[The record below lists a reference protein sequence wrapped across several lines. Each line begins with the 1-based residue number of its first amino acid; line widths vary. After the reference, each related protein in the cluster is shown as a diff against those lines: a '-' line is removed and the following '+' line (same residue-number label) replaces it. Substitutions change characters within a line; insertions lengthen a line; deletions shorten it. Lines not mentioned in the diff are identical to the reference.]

1 MGDVAPSSSCVGD
14 EPAPSAVRAGAGVG
28 VTRRCDDET
37 AAAWFH
43 RIVGANVV
51 GIAYGIDDKILDANE
66 ALMTALGAK
75 PMDLEVGVSVP
86 ALFGIDEEAIT
97 TVFGGGAHG
106 YDITRVDGTQAHLL
120 ASGIRLSGREWL
132 IVAVDLTDLKAS
144 ERAVRHLA
152 LHDPATGV
160 PNRRLLMDRLEH
172 ALARAS
178 RQRSVVGVLFCDVDR
193 FKSVNDTFGHRT
205 GDSVLQTVA
214 RRLQSVLR
222 QYDTVARVGGDEFV
236 ILLETLADPTDAS
249 HLAERARLAVAHPI
263 EIGDNTVSITASIG
277 VAVAHG
283 GSDTADSVLRRADDA
298 MYLAKG
304 YGRNQVAFSS
314 QDFT

>member
-1 MGDVAPSSSCVGD
+1 
-14 EPAPSAVRAGAGVG
+14 
-28 VTRRCDDET
+28 
-37 AAAWFH
+37 
-43 RIVGANVV
+43 
-51 GIAYGIDDKILDANE
+51 
-66 ALMTALGAK
+66 
-75 PMDLEVGVSVP
+75 
-86 ALFGIDEEAIT
+86 
-97 TVFGGGAHG
+97 
-106 YDITRVDGTQAHLL
+106 
-120 ASGIRLSGREWL
+120 
-132 IVAVDLTDLKAS
+132 
-144 ERAVRHLA
+144 
-152 LHDPATGV
+152 
-160 PNRRLLMDRLEH
+160 
-172 ALARAS
+172 
-178 RQRSVVGVLFCDVDR
+178 
-193 FKSVNDTFGHRT
+193 
-205 GDSVLQTVA
+205 
-214 RRLQSVLR
+214 VLR